1 MSLGN
6 AIGAALSGLQLTQT
20 GVGLVADNIANAET
34 PGYVRKSLLQTTTSA
49 AGGGAGVRVVGIQR
63 ELDVFVQRQLRAEL
77 AGSSYINSIT
87 TYYNRIDQIYGS
99 PGGLNALDTLVN
111 NFGNS
116 LQGLAT
122 SPESISSRSQVLNE
136 AQVLAQH
143 LNAMSRDV
151 QELRTQAELAIS
163 ADVTRINQI
172 LQNIE
177 NVSMRIIAADPTS
190 GSTAALLDQRDA
202 LIGELSGLIDV
213 RTVDTGPGQVAIFT
227 TSGVSLF
234 DHKASRLSFD
244 GRDGVNAQA
253 LWSEN
258 ASERGVGTI
267 LLTSPNGS
275 NVDLIANKSIRSGDL
290 AAHLQ
295 MRDVTLVQAQ
305 AQLDEIAH
313 ALATA
318 LSNRSVAGQTASNGL
333 QQGYSVDLSALQNGN
348 TINLNYTDATG
359 THKVTIVRVDNPAA
373 LPLSDT
379 HTADTTDRVIGVDW
393 SGGMAGVLSQLNTAL
408 GPNIS
413 FDNPSG
419 NLLRVLD
426 DGAGNLADIN
436 SLSATVTTSGFQSGD
451 ASLPFFVDGSN
462 NSLYTNYAIDGS
474 TQKLGFAARIA
485 VNIQLKD
492 DPSRLVMFDTG
503 TLAGDPTRPDW
514 LEQQLSTAVRSF
526 SPDTGIGTK
535 AGAYSGSLIDYIR
548 QVISLQGGNADNAYR
563 LKEGQDIVV
572 NALQARHSDRS
583 SVNIDSEMA
592 NLLVL
597 QTAYGANARVMTAV
611 KEMLDA
617 LIRM

>member
-6 AIGAALSGLQLTQT
+6 AIGAALSGLQLTQA
-20 GVGLVADNIANAET
+20 GVGLIADNIANAET
-34 PGYVRKSLLQTTTSA
+34 PGYVRKSLLQQTTSS

-63 ELDVFVQRQLRAEL
+63 ELDIFVQRQLRAEL
-77 AGSSYINSIT
+77 AGSSYINAVS
-87 TYYNRIDQIYGS
+87 TYYSRIDQIYGS
-99 PGGLNALDTLVN
+99 PGGLNALDTLFN

-116 LQGLAT
+116 LQSLAT
-122 SPESISSRSQVLNE
+122 SPESISNRAQVLNE

-177 NVSMRIIAADPTS
+177 NVSTRIISADPS
-190 GSTAALLDQRDA
+190 AGSTAALYDQRDV

-213 RTVDTGPGQVAIFT
+213 RTVETGPGQVAIFT
-227 TSGVSLF
+227 TSGISLF
-234 DHKASRLSFD
+234 DHKASRLAFD

-253 LWSEN
+253 LWS
-258 ASERGVGTI
+258 ADPAKRGVGTI
-267 LLTSPNGS
+267 TLTTPNGFS
-275 NVDLIANKSIRSGDL
+275 VDLIANQSIRSGDL

-295 MRDVTLVQAQ
+295 MRDVTLVEAQ

-318 LSNRSVAGQTASNGL
+318 LSNRTVAGQAASSGL
-333 QQGYSVDLSALQNGN
+333 QTGFSVDLTALQNGN
-348 TINLNYTDATG
+348 TINLSYTDATG
-359 THKVTIVRVDNPAA
+359 IHKVTIVRVNDPSA
-373 LPLSDT
+373 LPLSNA

-393 SGGMAGVLSQLNTAL
+393 SGGIAAVLTQLNAAL

-436 SLSATVTTSGFQSGD
+436 SLIATVTTSGFQSGHP
-451 ASLPFFVDGSN
+451 SLPFFVDGSN
-462 NSLYTNYAIDGS
+462 NTLYTNYAVEGF
-474 TQKLGFAARIA
+474 TQKLGFAARIS
-485 VNIQLKD
+485 VNLQLRD
-492 DPSRLVMFDTG
+492 DPSRLVMFDPG

-514 LEQQLSTAVRSF
+514 LEQQLTSATRAF
-526 SPDTGIGTK
+526 APETGIGTK
-535 AGAYSGSLIDYIR
+535 AGAYSGTLVDFIR

-572 NALQARHSDRS
+572 NALQSRFADRS
-583 SVNIDSEMA
+583 NVNIDSEMA

>member
-20 GVGLVADNIANAET
+20 GVGLIADNIANAET
-34 PGYVRKSLLQTTTSA
+34 PGYVRKSLLQTTTSS

-77 AGSSYINSIT
+77 AGSTYINSIT

-99 PGGLNALDTLVN
+99 PGGLNALDTLFN

-116 LQGLAT
+116 LQSLAT
-122 SPESISSRSQVLNE
+122 SPESISTRSQVLNE

-172 LQNIE
+172 LKNIE
-177 NVSMRIIAADPTS
+177 NVSLRIIAADPTS
-190 GSTAALLDQRDA
+190 GSTAALYDQRDV

-213 RTVDTGPGQVAIFT
+213 RTVETGPGQVAIFT

-234 DHKASRLSFD
+234 DHKASQLHFD

-253 LWSEN
+253 LWN
-258 ASERGVGTI
+258 ADSSKRGVGTI
-267 LLTSPNGS
+267 TLTNPNGS
-275 NVDLIANKSIRSGDL
+275 SVDLIANQSIRSGDV

-295 MRDVTLVQAQ
+295 MRDVTLVEAQ
-305 AQLDEIAH
+305 AQLDEIAA
-313 ALATA
+313 ALSTA
-318 LSNRSVAGQTASNGL
+318 LSNRTVAGQAATSGL
-333 QQGYSVDLSALQNGN
+333 QSGFSVDLSALQNGN
-348 TINLNYTDATG
+348 TVNLTYTDATG
-359 THKVTIVRVDNPAA
+359 THKVSIVRVDDPDA
-373 LPLSDT
+373 LPLSNA
-379 HTADTTDRVIGVDW
+379 HTADTTDRVIGVNW
-393 SGGMAGVLSQLNTAL
+393 NGGMASVLSQLNTAL

-426 DGAGNLADIN
+426 DGAGNLTDIN
-436 SLSATVTTSGFQSGD
+436 SLSAAVTTSGFQSGD
-451 ASLPFFVDGSN
+451 PSLPFFVDGSN
-462 NSLYTNYAIDGS
+462 NSLYTNFAMEGS
-474 TQKLGFAARIA
+474 TQKLGFAARIS

-492 DPSRLVMFDTG
+492 DPSRLVVFDTG

-514 LEQQLSTAVRSF
+514 LEQQLTSATRAF
-526 SPDTGIGTK
+526 APETGIGTK
-535 AGAYSGSLIDYIR
+535 AGAYSGSIVDYIR

-572 NALQARHSDRS
+572 NALQARHADRS
-583 SVNIDSEMA
+583 GVNIDSEMSS
-592 NLLVL
+592 LLVL

-611 KEMLDA
+611 KEMLDM

>member
-6 AIGAALSGLQLTQT
+6 AIGAALSGLNLTQT
-20 GVGLVADNIANAET
+20 AVGLVADNIANAET
-34 PGYVRKSLLQTTTSA
+34 PGYVRKSLLQQTTSSS
-49 AGGGAGVRVVGIQR
+49 GGGAGVRVVGIQR

-77 AGSSYINSIT
+77 AGSSYINSIS

-99 PGGLNALDTLVN
+99 PGGLNALDTLMN

-116 LQGLAT
+116 LQSLAT
-122 SPESISSRSQVLNE
+122 SPESISTRSQVLNE

-163 ADVTRINQI
+163 ADITRINQI
-172 LQNIE
+172 LENIE
-177 NVSMRIIAADPTS
+177 NVSLRIVSADPNS
-190 GSTAALLDQRDA
+190 GSTSALYDQRD
-202 LIGELSGLIDV
+202 LMIGELSGLIDV
-213 RTVDTGPGQVAIFT
+213 RTVETGPGQVAIFT

-253 LWSEN
+253 LWS
-258 ASERGVGTI
+258 ADSTERGVGTI
-267 LLTSPNGS
+267 MLTTTNGF
-275 NVDLIANKSIRSGDL
+275 NVDLIADKSIRSGDL
-290 AAHLQ
+290 ASHLQ
-295 MRDVTLVQAQ
+295 MRDVTLVEAQ

-313 ALATA
+313 ALASA
-318 LSNRSVAGQTASNGL
+318 LSNRTVSGSAVSSPPQDGF
-333 QQGYSVDLSALQNGN
+333 SVDLSALQNGN
-348 TINLNYTDATG
+348 TVNLTYTDATG
-359 THKVTIVRVDNPAA
+359 THKVSIVRVDNPAA
-373 LPLSDT
+373 LPLTDA

-393 SGGMAGVLSQLNTAL
+393 SGGMASVLSQLNTAL
-408 GPNIS
+408 GPDMT

-426 DGAGNLADIN
+426 DGAGNLVDIGSFN
-436 SLSATVTTSGFQSGD
+436 AAVTTSNFQSGD
-451 ASLPFFVDGSN
+451 PSLPFFVDGSN
-462 NSLYTNYAIDGS
+462 NSLYTNFAMDGS
-474 TQKLGFAARIA
+474 TQKLGFAARIS

-492 DPSRLVMFDTG
+492 DPSRLVLFDTN

-514 LEQQLSTAVRSF
+514 LGQQLTSATRAF
-526 SPDTGIGTK
+526 SPETGIGTK
-535 AGAYSGSLIDYIR
+535 SGAYSGSLVDYIR

-572 NALQARHSDRS
+572 NALQARFADRS
-583 SVNIDSEMA
+583 SVNIDSEMS

-611 KEMLDA
+611 KEMLDM

>member
-20 GVGLVADNIANAET
+20 GVGLIADNIANAET
-34 PGYVRKSLLQTTTSA
+34 PGYVRKSLLQQTTSSS
-49 AGGGAGVRVVGIQR
+49 GGGAGVRVVGIQR

-77 AGSSYINSIT
+77 AGSSYINSIS

-99 PGGLNALDTLVN
+99 PGGLNALDTLFN

-116 LQGLAT
+116 LQSLAT
-122 SPESISSRSQVLNE
+122 SPESISNRSQVLNE

-143 LNAMSRDV
+143 LNSMSRDV

-177 NVSMRIIAADPTS
+177 NVSLRIISADQNS
-190 GSTAALLDQRDA
+190 GSTAALYDQRDL

-213 RTVDTGPGQVAIFT
+213 RTVETGPGQVAIFT
-227 TSGVSLF
+227 TSGISLF
-234 DHKASRLSFD
+234 DHKASLLSFD
-244 GRDGVNAQA
+244 GRDGVSAQA
-253 LWSEN
+253 MWD
-258 ASERGVGTI
+258 ADPTKRGVGTI
-267 LLTSPNGS
+267 TLTTSDGFA
-275 NVDLIANKSIRSGDL
+275 VDLIANKSIRSGDL
-290 AAHLQ
+290 ASHLQ
-295 MRDVTLVQAQ
+295 MRDVTLVEAQ

-318 LSNRSVAGQTASNGL
+318 LSNRTVAGQAATSGAQTGF
-333 QQGYSVDLSALQNGN
+333 SVDLSALQNGN
-348 TINLNYTDATG
+348 TINLTYTDAGG
-359 THKVTIVRVDNPAA
+359 THKISIVRVNDPDA
-373 LPLSDT
+373 LPLT
-379 HTADTTDRVIGVDW
+379 NAHTADTTDTVIGVDW
-393 SGGMAGVLSQLNTAL
+393 SGGMAGVLAQLNTAL
-408 GPNIS
+408 GPNIQ

-451 ASLPFFVDGSN
+451 PSLPFFVDGSN
-462 NSLYTNYAIDGS
+462 NTLYTNYAMDGM

-485 VNIQLKD
+485 VNLQLKD
-492 DPSRLVMFDTG
+492 DPSRLVVFDSDTMS
-503 TLAGDPTRPDW
+503 GDPTRPDW
-514 LEQQLSTAVRSF
+514 LEQQLTSATRAF
-526 SPDTGIGTK
+526 APETGIGTK
-535 AGAYSGSLIDYIR
+535 SGAYSGTLVDYIR

-572 NALQARHSDRS
+572 NALQARFSDRS

-592 NLLVL
+592 NLLIL

>member
-20 GVGLVADNIANAET
+20 GVGLIADNIANAET

-77 AGSSYINSIT
+77 AGSSYINSIS

-111 NFGNS
+111 NFANS
-116 LQGLAT
+116 LQNLAT

-136 AQVLAQH
+136 AGVLAQH

-177 NVSMRIIAADPTS
+177 NVSTKIISSDPNS
-190 GSTAALLDQRDA
+190 GATAALYDQRDV
-202 LIGELSGLIDV
+202 LIGELAGLVDI
-213 RTVDTGPGQVAIFT
+213 RTVETGPGQVAIFT
-227 TSGVSLF
+227 TSGIGLF
-234 DHKASRLSFD
+234 DHKASVLSFD
-244 GRDGVNAQA
+244 GRDGVNAQS
-253 LWSEN
+253 LWTNDSDT
-258 ASERGVGTI
+258 RGVGTI
-267 LLTSPNGS
+267 MLTTPTGN
-275 NVDLIANKSIRSGDL
+275 NVDLIANKAIRSGDL
-290 AAHLQ
+290 ASHLQ
-295 MRDVTLVQAQ
+295 MRDVTLVEAQ

-313 ALATA
+313 ALASA
-318 LSNRSVAGQTASNGL
+318 LSNRTVNGVAATSGA
-333 QQGYSVDLSALQNGN
+333 QQGFDLDLGALQNGN
-348 TINLNYTDATG
+348 IVNLTYTNGTG
-359 THKVTIVRVDNPAA
+359 THKVSIVRVDDPSA
-373 LPLSDT
+373 LPLSNT
-379 HTADTTDRVIGVDW
+379 HTADTTDTVIGIDW
-393 SGGMAGVLSQLNTAL
+393 SGGMASVVSQLNTAL
-408 GPNIS
+408 GPNMTFS
-413 FDNPSG
+413 ASG
-419 NLLRVLD
+419 STLTVLD
-426 DGAGNLADIN
+426 DGAGNLVDIGSFN
-436 SLSATVTTSGFQSGD
+436 ATVTTSTFQSGD
-451 ASLPFFVDGSN
+451 PSMPFFVDGSN
-462 NSLYTNYAIDGS
+462 GQLYTNYAIEGGS

-485 VNIQLKD
+485 LNVQLKD
-492 DPSRLVMFDTG
+492 EPSRLVEFASG

-514 LEQQLSTAVRSF
+514 LDQQLTSMTQLFA
-526 SPDTGIGTK
+526 PETGIGTK
-535 AGAYSGSLIDYIR
+535 AGAYSGSLVDFIR
-548 QVISLQGGNADNAYR
+548 QTISLQGANADNAYR

-572 NALQARHSDRS
+572 NALQTRFADRS

-597 QTAYGANARVMTAV
+597 QTAYGANARVLTAV